1 MKRFIETNINYNTG
15 DSQFHGTKNINQEF
29 SILANYHKN
38 EQIIFCEEIIQFMKE
53 EIQDLNTSPRYKTE
67 VKK

>member
-1 MKRFIETNINYNTG
+1 MKRFIETNFNYNTG

-53 EIQDLNTSPRYKTE
+53 EIQDLNTSPRYIFE